1 MHDIKLIKNNPKFF
15 DEKLRKRNLEPRSS
29 EIISLHNS
37 YLNNLSSKEKLQNKR
52 NELTKQIS
60 ILAKNKDFDKI
71 NTVKKTVLEL
81 KENIQNLEE
90 ILNKRF
96 SEINSILLNI
106 PNIIDD
112 KVPSGKNANENI
124 TVYTKGKKR
133 KMLFNPRNHLELGE
147 NLNLL
152 NYKKAQKISG
162 SRFSILSHSFALL
175 HRALVNFLLDI
186 HTKENEYEETI
197 VPELVKSV
205 ALEGTGQ
212 LPKFEEDLFKTSRDL
227 WLIPTAEVCLTNLGR
242 DSILNF
248 DSLPLRYTS
257 FTNCFRQEAGAAGK
271 DTKGLIRE
279 HQFGKVELVSVTIP
293 EKSNQELERM
303 CQCVEKILDKLELR
317 YRKVNLCSGD
327 IGFSSSLTF
336 DFEVWMPGQN
346 KFVEVSSCSNCTD
359 FQSRR
364 MKMRIKNKKSNQIIF
379 PHTLNGSGLA
389 IGRTMVAIIENY
401 QNFDGSIN
409 IPEALQLYMGGEKKI
424 EKKSV

>member
-1 MHDIKLIKNNPKFF
+1 MLDINLLRNNFEEIKKNLEQRGFKLDSKKF
-15 DEKLRKRNLEPRSS
+15 EKYDSERKRLQVKTETFQ
-29 EIISLHNS
+29 
-37 YLNNLSSKEKLQNKR
+37 EKSN
-52 NELTKQIS
+52 
-60 ILAKNKDFDKI
+60 ILAKEIASEQNHHE
-71 NTVKKTVLEL
+71 KKKKLQEA
-81 KENIQNLEE
+81 KEVSNSIKESKSQLDLCQKNLEDFLME
-90 ILNKRF
+90 
-96 SEINSILLNI
+96 I
-106 PNIIDD
+106 PNILLSD
-112 KVPSGKNANENI
+112 VPFGRSE
-124 TVYTKGKKR
+124 
-133 KMLFNPRNHLELGE
+133 ED
-147 NLNLL
+147 NLL
-152 NYKKAQKISG
+152 VYEKGDIPEVNFKIRDHQEIG
-162 SRFSILSHSFALL
+162 ELHGGINFEEAVTIAKSRFVVLKKEIARL
-175 HRALVNFLLDI
+175 HRALIQYMLNAHVKKGYQEIYVPYLVNSNSL
-186 HTKENEYEETI
+186 K
-197 VPELVKSV
+197 
-205 ALEGTGQ
+205 GTGQ

>member
-1 MHDIKLIKNNPKFF
+1 MHDIKLIKKNPKFF
-15 DEKLRKRNLEPRSS
+15 DDRLRKRNLEPMSG
-29 EIISLHNS
+29 EIIPLYNS
-37 YLNNLSSKEKLQNKR
+37 YLNALSSKEKLQNKR
-52 NELTKQIS
+52 NDLTKQIAV
-60 ILAKNKDFDKI
+60 LAKNKDFDKI
-71 NTVKKTVLEL
+71 DIIKKTVLEI
-81 KENIQNLEE
+81 KENIQNHDE
-90 ILNKRF
+90 ISNNRF
-96 SEINSILLNI
+96 SELNNILLNI

-112 KVPSGKNANENI
+112 KVPLGKNENENV
-124 TVYTKGKKR
+124 TLYTKGKIR
-133 KMLFNPRNHLELGE
+133 KLVFNPRNHLELGE

-162 SRFSILSHSFALL
+162 SKFSILSHHFALL

-186 HTKENEYEETI
+186 HTNEHEYEETI

-227 WLIPTAEVCLTNLGR
+227 WLIPTAEVCLTNLSR

-279 HQFGKVELVSVTIP
+279 HQFGKVELVSVTLP

-317 YRKVNLCSGD
+317 YKKVILCSGD

-346 KFVEVSSCSNCTD
+346 KFVEVSSCSNCKD

-364 MKMRIKNKKSNQIIF
+364 MKMRIKNNKSNEIIF

-389 IGRTMVAIIENY
+389 IGRIMVAIIENY
-401 QNFDGSIN
+401 QNSDGSIN
-409 IPEALQLYMGGEKKI
+409 IPEALQSYMGGEKKI
-424 EKKSV
+424 EKKNI